1 MEKLKTEPMQI
12 LGGDGPEEY
21 LIQEK
26 DHGDM
31 VVYDIFR
38 KDHYLLTMAMDG
50 SILFMNFD
58 AEPEDKEVFK
68 LSRLN
73 QFIEKIQAAP

>member
-1 MEKLKTEPMQI
+1 MEKLKTAPVQI
-12 LGGDGPEEY
+12 DGGDGPEDY
-21 LIQEK
+21 VVQEK
-26 DHGDM
+26 DYGDM

-38 KDHYLLTMAMDG
+38 KDHYLLTMARDG

-58 AEPEDKEVFK
+58 AEPGDKEVFK